1 MPTRALSALES
12 LEYHILINQDACP
25 GHCQIGSTR
34 QPKTVGELLCRI
46 SCLKKC
52 LEAAIN
58 APVCTCGDCLPA
70 CDWKAA
76 IPLIEQLLMRWRKQL
91 LAKSPLRSEAQ
102 EWFPFE
108 EECFARS
115 AAMIA
120 AESAFFNYEEKECYF

>member
-1 MPTRALSALES
+1 MSTRGFAALES
-12 LEYHILINQDACP
+12 LEYHILINQDACRTGVCTP
-25 GHCQIGSTR
+25 APR
-34 QPKTVGELLCRI
+34 QPKTVGEVLCRI

-76 IPLIEQLLMRWRKQL
+76 IPLIQQLLMRWRKKL
-91 LAKSPLRSEAQ
+91 ISKSSLRPEAA

-108 EECFARS
+108 EKCFSRS
-115 AAMIA
+115 AKMIA
-120 AESAFFNYEEKECYF
+120 SEKTFFGYKKPECHF